1 MERASRLLILMLALI
16 AWGSAGAAPRVVT
29 SIAPIHNLVHGV
41 MEGVAE
47 PVRLVPPGAS
57 PHTYRLRP
65 SDMRRL
71 HEADVAVWIG
81 PEMETFLVRPLATA
95 PEDLVR
101 VSLMEDADLIVH
113 PRREG
118 GLWEHRPHADGDAHG
133 HGHPEEDHDRDVDTH
148 VWLSPEN
155 AVRITRHVAGVLAQ
169 ADPQNAQRYRANRD
183 RILAELQALDAQLA
197 QRLAPVD
204 DRPFIVFHDAYQYF
218 ERHYG
223 LSPAGSITLDPSRS
237 VGARR
242 IHEIR
247 ERIRGAGA
255 LCVFVEP
262 QFEPD
267 LVHTLVEGTD
277 ARTGVLDPL
286 GAALPPGV
294 ESYYRLLRDLADHLV
309 DCLSRD
315 GADGGR

>member
-1 MERASRLLILMLALI
+1 MERASRLLILILALI
-16 AWGSAGAAPRVVT
+16 TWGSAAAAPQVVT

-71 HEADVAVWIG
+71 HEADVVVWIG

-95 PEDLVR
+95 PQDLVR

-118 GLWEHRPHADGDAHG
+118 GLWEHRAHGDGDARG
-133 HGHPEEDHDRDVDTH
+133 HDDPGHDHRDVDTH

-155 AVRITRHVAGVLAQ
+155 AARITRHVAAVLART
-169 ADPQNAQRYRANRD
+169 DPDNAQRYRANRE
-183 RILAELQALDAQLA
+183 RILAELQALDAQIA
-197 QRLAPVD
+197 KRLAPVRE
-204 DRPFIVFHDAYQYF
+204 RPFIVFHDAYQYF
-218 ERHYG
+218 ERHYD
-223 LSPAGSITLDPSRS
+223 LHPAGSITLDPSRS

-286 GAALPPGV
+286 GAELPPGV